1 MQTRYLLALLPS
13 LLLPA
18 TSFGQDSPADGL
30 STELTAG
37 IFFIDSGNNLNPN
50 GSKPYL
56 SSLDDAPKRELT
68 VIPALV
74 PELTYR
80 FGGDKQFAWYLNS
93 RPPMDEAGSFAL
105 STGMNSKLPG
115 IATFDFGL
123 FYVPFAEV
131 WKNPYLVNEGR
142 KETDVFIWGG
152 QFTAGRILDSPLGRE
167 ETDVLTWG
175 GQFTAGRILDWPLE
189 LQIAALS
196 EDVEDDDLAKLFP
209 QLGRDGEIYNISTS
223 YGFFQKSAFPLT
235 PKLSFRKGEYDGDSS
250 SFSKV
255 KAEISGRYLAGR
267 LFLLPTLFYSYKEY
281 DEKDPIFDATR
292 EENGFG
298 FNLIAKYNGLFN
310 NESLGL
316 MALVGYSRGE
326 ANEDFYTTESLVCG
340 LGLSYRF

>member
-13 LLLPA
+13 LLFPA
-18 TSFGQDSPADGL
+18 TSFGQDSPTGDL
-30 STELTAG
+30 STELTVG
-37 IFFIDSGNNLNPN
+37 IFFIDSGNNLSPK

-80 FGGDKQFAWYLNS
+80 FGDDKRFAWYLNS
-93 RPPMDEAGSFAL
+93 RSPMDEAGSFAL
-105 STGMNSKLPG
+105 STGMNSKLPT

-142 KETDVFIWGG
+142 EETDVF
-152 QFTAGRILDSPLGRE
+152 
-167 ETDVLTWG
+167 TWG
-175 GQFTAGRILDWPLE
+175 GQFTAGRIFDSPLE
-189 LQIAALS
+189 LQLAALS

-209 QLGRDGEIYNISTS
+209 QLGRDGEIYHISTS
-223 YGFFQKSAFPLT
+223 YGFFTKSAFPLT

-267 LFLLPTLFYSYKEY
+267 LFLMPTVFYSYKEY

-298 FNLIAKYNGLFN
+298 INLIAKYNGLFN
-310 NESLGL
+310 SENLGL
-316 MALVGYSRGE
+316 MALTGYSRGE
-326 ANEDFYTTESLVCG
+326 ANEDFYSTESLICG

>member
-13 LLLPA
+13 LIFPA
-18 TSFGQDSPADGL
+18 TSFGQNSPTGDL
-30 STELTAG
+30 STELTVG
-37 IFFIDSGNNLNPN
+37 IFFIDSGNNLSPN

-80 FGGDKQFAWYLNS
+80 FGDDKRFAWYLNS
-93 RPPMDEAGSFAL
+93 RSPMDEAGSFAL
-105 STGMNSKLPG
+105 STGMNSKLPT

-142 KETDVFIWGG
+142 EETDVF
-152 QFTAGRILDSPLGRE
+152 
-167 ETDVLTWG
+167 TWG
-175 GQFTAGRILDWPLE
+175 GQFTAGRIFDSPLE

-209 QLGRDGEIYNISTS
+209 QLGRDGEIYHISTS
-223 YGFFQKSAFPLT
+223 YGFFTKSAFPLT

-267 LFLLPTLFYSYKEY
+267 LFLMPTVFYSYKEY

-298 FNLIAKYNGLFN
+298 INLIAKYNGLFN
-310 NESLGL
+310 SENLGL
-316 MALVGYSRGE
+316 MALTGYSRGE
-326 ANEDFYTTESLVCG
+326 ANEDFYSTESLICG

>member
-131 WKNPYLVNEGR
+131 WKNPYLVN
-142 KETDVFIWGG
+142 V
-152 QFTAGRILDSPLGRE
+152 GRE

-175 GQFTAGRILDWPLE
+175 GQFTAGRILDSPLE

-196 EDVEDDDLAKLFP
+196 EDVEDDDLVKLFP

-281 DEKDPIFDATR
+281 DEKDPIFDETR

-310 NESLGL
+310 SESLGL

-326 ANEDFYTTESLVCG
+326 ANEDFYNTESLLCG

>member
-13 LLLPA
+13 LLFPA
-18 TSFGQDSPADGL
+18 TSFGQDSPTGDL
-30 STELTAG
+30 STELTVG
-37 IFFIDSGNNLNPN
+37 IFFIDSGNNLSPN

-80 FGGDKQFAWYLNS
+80 FGDDKRFAWYLNS
-93 RPPMDEAGSFAL
+93 RSPMDEAGSFAL
-105 STGMNSKLPG
+105 STGMNSKLPT

-142 KETDVFIWGG
+142 EETDVF
-152 QFTAGRILDSPLGRE
+152 
-167 ETDVLTWG
+167 TWG
-175 GQFTAGRILDWPLE
+175 GQFTAGRIFDSPLE
-189 LQIAALS
+189 LQLAALS

-209 QLGRDGEIYNISTS
+209 QLGRDGEIYHISTS
-223 YGFFQKSAFPLT
+223 YGFFTKSAFPLT

-267 LFLLPTLFYSYKEY
+267 LFLMPTVFYSYKEY

-298 FNLIAKYNGLFN
+298 INLIAKYNGLFN
-310 NESLGL
+310 SENLGL
-316 MALVGYSRGE
+316 MALTGYSRGE
-326 ANEDFYTTESLVCG
+326 ANEDFYSTESLICG